1 MDKQKKEQ
9 QSDIDYLK
17 IINEDLR
24 KIIVEHDKKL
34 KDEHD
39 EQYEL
44 D

>member
-24 KIIVEHDKKL
+24 KIIVKHDKKL